1 MKPSNS
7 ITIKGT
13 TFTLGEEVVYEYP
26 DLQDEKAYV
35 CYGMFHAEIYTCYGW
50 YIGNKDGIQLS
61 EASID
66 TDWKP
71 VKQN

>member
-7 ITIKGT
+7 ITKKST
-13 TFTLGEEVVYEYP
+13 TFTLGEEVVYKYP
-26 DLQDEKAYV
+26 ELQDKKAYV
-35 CYGMFHAEIYTCYGW
+35 CYGKFEAEIYTCYGW
-50 YIGNKDGIQLS
+50 YIGDKDGKQLS

-66 TDWKP
+66 LYWKP